1 MIIITGAT
9 GFVGRYLVDHLVR
22 AGEKVIAA
30 GRTRKYDSFFRELGV
45 PFVHLDVTR
54 PEDFR
59 KPAHRAC
66 KGLHSSCRNHSGSLP
81 G

>member
-45 PFVHLDVTR
+45 PFVDLDVAR
-54 PEDFR
+54 QEDF
-59 KPAHRAC
+59 
-66 KGLHSSCRNHSGSLP
+66 KGCPPRM
-81 G
+81 